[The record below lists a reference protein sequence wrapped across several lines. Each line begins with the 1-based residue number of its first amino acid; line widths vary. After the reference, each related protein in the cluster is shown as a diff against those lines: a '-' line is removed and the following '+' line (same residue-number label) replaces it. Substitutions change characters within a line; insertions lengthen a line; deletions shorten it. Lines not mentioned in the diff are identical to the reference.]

1 MKQTFLFIA
10 IISLILFSCK
20 KPNSGDL
27 ILTPLE
33 GKWRMIMFK
42 DNESGLT
49 ITKPTVIQKDVDIT
63 FTSTNPIIGTF
74 IGNTPTNDI
83 SKNEYSIG
91 PNQTISIPA
100 LGMTKVGETSW
111 GSLFVDNIR
120 NAQEYNF
127 EIGGRLNIKTAD
139 KTLTFKKL

>member
-10 IISLILFSCK
+10 IISLTLFSCK
-20 KPNSGDL
+20 KPNSVDTTP
-27 ILTPLE
+27 TPLE
-33 GKWRMIMFK
+33 GKWRMIMVK
-42 DNESGLT
+42 DNVSGLIT
-49 ITKPTVIQKDVDIT
+49 TKPTSIQKDVDIT
-63 FTSTNPIIGTF
+63 FTSTNPAFGTF

-120 NAQEYNF
+120 SSQEYSF